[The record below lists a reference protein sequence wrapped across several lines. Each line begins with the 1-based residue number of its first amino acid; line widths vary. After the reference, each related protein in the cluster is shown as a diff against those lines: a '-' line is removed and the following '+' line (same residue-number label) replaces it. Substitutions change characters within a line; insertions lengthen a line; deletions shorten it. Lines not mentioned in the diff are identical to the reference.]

1 MFQLTFLLLNSEKE
15 QECLFYGLK
24 INSFWFVTYISFF
37 LFKMNFSLNHTSP
50 TMFKFTSVFRVS
62 SYSLSVVFYDMTKMK
77 QNQNIS
83 CYKFIISLV
92 WNRNSCKI
100 GFFWLF
106 LSLSLRDLYIINMV
120 NSYSN
125 FYHLGKTGA
134 TFLSFLLFVFATLY
148 PMI

>member
-1 MFQLTFLLLNSEKE
+1 MLDLTFLLLNIEKE

-24 INSFWFVTYISFF
+24 VNSFWFVTISFF
-37 LFKMNFSLNHTSP
+37 LFKMNFSLNHTSS

-62 SYSLSVVFYDMTKMK
+62 SYSLPVVFYDMTKMK

-83 CYKFIISLV
+83 CYKFIISV
-92 WNRNSCKI
+92 VRNRNSCKI
-100 GFFWLF
+100 GFFWLL
-106 LSLSLRDLYIINMV
+106 LSLNLRDLYIIDMV

>member
-1 MFQLTFLLLNSEKE
+1 MTTVLHFNHFLMLKLTFPFLGKNIYRNHDRFMTHMLDLTFLLLNSEKE

-24 INSFWFVTYISFF
+24 VNSFWFVTISFF
-37 LFKMNFSLNHTSP
+37 LFKMNFSLNHTSS

-92 WNRNSCKI
+92 
-100 GFFWLF
+100 
-106 LSLSLRDLYIINMV
+106 
-120 NSYSN
+120 
-125 FYHLGKTGA
+125 
-134 TFLSFLLFVFATLY
+134 
-148 PMI
+148 